1 MPKRRAAPPAREY
14 KGPPCQRPVRPTKHK
29 LLSASANRKYGRC
42 TQCGALV
49 GPPSR
54 GLLGEARRISATPA
68 FLFGDLTPQVVSGR
82 RGRRVERTP
91 WRA

>member
-1 MPKRRAAPPAREY
+1 MAKRKVAPVAPVY
-14 KGPPCQRPVRPTKHK
+14 KGPPCQRPVRPTRHK
-29 LLSASANRKYGRC
+29 LVSASENRKYGRC

-49 GPPSR
+49 GPPTR

-68 FLFGDLTPQVVSGR
+68 YLFGDLTPQVAPGR
-82 RGRRVERTP
+82 RGRRVVRTP